1 MELATKNSQAMIGW
15 PKFFRSYNGYNIENS
30 KLDLT
35 GDKMEV
41 NEDQLLKLTI
51 QKSLESKP
59 QSGGA
64 KEIKNFRIKSENM
77 DGGFKKL
84 ESMVDDYFRKNNL
97 DTKNKTFLLSLKS
110 LDDQKIYIK
119 KYRKKN
125 L

>member
-1 MELATKNSQAMIGW
+1 MEIATKNSQAMIGW

-35 GDKMEV
+35 GNIMEV

-64 KEIKNFRIKSENM
+64 KELKKFKFISDDLE
-77 DGGFKKL
+77 GGFKKL
-84 ESMVDDYFRKNNL
+84 ESRVDDYFRKNNL